1 MFDQIFQGSDALR
14 RQLASPRSWK
24 SEWALIPNRPH
35 CVPLQGVANG
45 NPSPLVEDDKHSLLW
60 RFSRDVIAR
69 FQTSPTSLPSEPRSV
84 VF

>member
-1 MFDQIFQGSDALR
+1 MFDQIFERSDAPR
-14 RQLASPRSWK
+14 RQLAAPCSWK
-24 SEWALIPNRPH
+24 SEWPLFPNRTDGVH
-35 CVPLQGVANG
+35 LQGVAND
-45 NPSPLVEDDKHSLLW
+45 NRSTLVEEDKHSLLW